1 MTPDEYAQI
10 AQSAKVWQLDPALSP
25 HRRRVAHSLSELA
38 GQLTNPDYGCPAET
52 FAVTAMYQFLQ
63 NSVIYRN

>member
-1 MTPDEYAQI
+1 MTSDEYAKI
-10 AQSAKVWQLDPALSP
+10 AQSAKVWQLDPSLSS

-52 FAVTAMYQFLQ
+52 FAVAAMYQFLQ
-63 NSVIYRN
+63 NSAICRN